1 MSHVMQSRLLTG
13 TRWLVYALMGVVGAA
28 GVILAL
34 VSVVLPLNWTQA
46 VQELAQQKPAIRIGD
61 LLPYLL
67 TVFAFAIMV
76 LGIVWTMMRKLLEI
90 IGSVET
96 GDPFIRANAIRLKA
110 IGWLMIAVQI
120 VGIPLAIA
128 AGKLADLF
136 GDSDTGLDLSISGI
150 LAILLVFILAG
161 VFERGAEMREEL
173 EGTV

>member
-34 VSVVLPLNWTQA
+34 VSVALPLNWTQA

-128 AGKLADLF
+128 AGELADLF